1 MKRALSARVQT
12 MRENKERPRSG
23 ALVAALST
31 LLVLGAACHLDSLFN
46 PRRAG
51 PRQASGQPG
60 PESLV
65 QLRSDSATMIPTG
78 GSVPEPSIVVRAVVR
93 DADHSDTLTLRLQ
106 VEVRPVGTGLQ
117 GDPTGES
124 NPTTSGDSA
133 YVRVSG
139 LADNTGY
146 HWQARVVDQTGR
158 ASAWWSYG
166 DNSENAADVQVGVP
180 PNHLAFTRQPT
191 TTTAGVI
198 IVPPVEVTVMD
209 PRGNTDR
216 SFSGSIDVALYTN
229 PSGGNLSG
237 TTTAPAVN
245 GVATFPGLSIDQAGN
260 GYRLQATG
268 PGVTSATSALFNI
281 TPPPGGG
288 APIALWG
295 FNGTLPPQSGTTLG
309 KEFNPQN
316 PPLGSTVIATFV
328 WRGSTNIITSVTDE
342 LWTGRQVGNTYTLV
356 EYVTAGGISMA
367 TYVATNVQ
375 NYPSP
380 KGVLGEEL
388 LVRAHLSTAVSAGGA
403 LVSAFTGVNPVSAQ
417 ALGAH
422 RSATGSGSTITTA
435 HPGAITVNAGA
446 LAYAV
451 SMVTDGLIGFD
462 RPPGFTYITTLSSGS
477 AAMQFDVD
485 YAVPTST
492 SSLDPQWRW
501 TFNSP
506 NTWLASILALN
517 PAPGP

>member
-1 MKRALSARVQT
+1 
-12 MRENKERPRSG
+12 MRENKERPRSA
-23 ALVAALST
+23 ALVAALAT
-31 LLVLGAACHLDSLFN
+31 LLVLGVACHLDSLFN

-51 PRQASGQPG
+51 RRPAGGQPG

-65 QLRSDSATMIPTG
+65 QLRSDSAMMIPTG

-93 DADHSDTLTLRLQ
+93 DADHSDTLALRLQ
-106 VEVRPVGTGLQ
+106 VEVRPVGTALQ

-166 DNSENAADVQVGVP
+166 DNSENAADVQVGVA

-198 IVPPVEVTVMD
+198 IVPPVEVTVVD
-209 PRGNTDR
+209 PRGNTDP
-216 SFSGSIDVALYTN
+216 SFSGTISLSLYTN
-229 PSGGNLSG
+229 PSSGTLSG
-237 TTTAPAVN
+237 RTATAVN
-245 GVATFPGLSIDQAGN
+245 GVATFPSLSIDKAGR

-268 PGVTSATSALFNI
+268 PGVTSATSDLFDINA
-281 TPPPGGG
+281 PPGGG
-288 APIALWG
+288 APIVLWG

-375 NYPSP
+375 NYPYP

-388 LVRAHLSTAVSAGGA
+388 LVRAHLSTAVSAGGV
-403 LVSAFTGVNPVSAQ
+403 LVSAWTGVNPVWAQ
-417 ALGAH
+417 AVGAH
-422 RSATGSGSTITTA
+422 RSATGSGSSTPTTA
-435 HPGAITVNAGA
+435 RPGAITVGAGG

-451 SMVTDGLIGFD
+451 SMATDGSVGYD
-462 RPPGFTYITTLSSGS
+462 KPPGFTYITGASTTS
-477 AAMQFDVD
+477 ASMQFDAE
-485 YAVPTST
+485 YAVPTSA
-492 SSLDPQWRW
+492 SSLDPRW
-501 TFNSP
+501 GWSFTSSH
-506 NTWLASILALN
+506 TWLATILALN